1 VRRHARHRLGYR
13 LRLRQLV
20 RRSGAG
26 AEHARVAATLLVLTC
41 LAHGLAAAW
50 LLDQPRT
57 ALSAST
63 AVGRQ
68 PLTDSGAG
76 APPGISGLPADAGW
90 LGVATAG
97 GSGLPAGAGPP
108 GTDLAGLTGTN
119 LAGWAPT
126 AAGPV
131 PVGLAIPAIGVDEG
145 TLVTLGRNPDG
156 SLQVPSDYARAGWFT
171 GGPVPGRPGPSV
183 IAGHVDSRT
192 GPAVFFRLRELRA
205 GDVVTVRMSD
215 GGQLRFRVDGVRQ
228 YPKANFPT
236 AAVYGPVPGSA
247 LRLITCG
254 GSFDRTVRSYRD
266 NVVVYASRQP

>member
-1 VRRHARHRLGYR
+1 
-13 LRLRQLV
+13 
-20 RRSGAG
+20 
-26 AEHARVAATLLVLTC
+26 VAAALLVVTC

-50 LLDQPRT
+50 LLDEPNRSLAPGTTAGQPLPTATGSRT
-57 ALSAST
+57 AGAS
-63 AVGRQ
+63 V
-68 PLTDSGAG
+68 
-76 APPGISGLPADAGW
+76 PAD
-90 LGVATAG
+90 
-97 GSGLPAGAGPP
+97 
-108 GTDLAGLTGTN
+108 
-119 LAGWAPT
+119 

-131 PVGLAIPAIGVDEG
+131 PVGLAIPAIGVDER

-183 IAGHVDSRT
+183 IAGHVDSRA

-205 GDVVTVRMSD
+205 GDVVAVRMSD
-215 GGQLRFRVDGVRQ
+215 GGQLLFRVDGVRQ

-236 AAVYGPVPGSA
+236 SAVYGPVPGSA

-254 GSFDRTVRSYRD
+254 GSFDRIVRSYRD

>member
-1 VRRHARHRLGYR
+1 
-13 LRLRQLV
+13 
-20 RRSGAG
+20 
-26 AEHARVAATLLVLTC
+26 VAATLLVLTC
-41 LAHGLAAAW
+41 LAHGIAVAW
-50 LLDQPRT
+50 LLDEPNRSR
-57 ALSAST
+57 A
-63 AVGRQ
+63 
-68 PLTDSGAG
+68 AG
-76 APPGISGLPADAGW
+76 
-90 LGVATAG
+90 
-97 GSGLPAGAGPP
+97 
-108 GTDLAGLTGTN
+108 
-119 LAGWAPT
+119 T
-126 AAGPV
+126 AAGQPLPTATGARIAGTPVRADAAGPVPVGPVPVGPVPVGPVPVGPVPVGPVPVGPVPVGAV
-131 PVGLAIPAIGVDEG
+131 PVGLAIPAIGVDER

-183 IAGHVDSRT
+183 IAGHVDSRA

-215 GGQLRFRVDGVRQ
+215 GGQLPFRVDGVRQ

-236 AAVYGPVPGSA
+236 AAVYGPVPGAA